1 MGGAY
6 IWVSHLFGSF
16 LCHSCFLLT
25 SYLGVPNVWFLLP
38 TVMSSSDFSDALES
52 MYAESDVTL
61 SSDEEAEQQG
71 SEGDGHEGEG
81 GEEGVS
87 DGEDAP
93 ASEGVDG
100 NASEEGEGDAPEDL
114 LYKETVRQPCQ
125 P

>member
-1 MGGAY
+1 M
-6 IWVSHLFGSF
+6 
-16 LCHSCFLLT
+16 
-25 SYLGVPNVWFLLP
+25 SYLGVLNVWFLLP

-93 ASEGVDG
+93 
-100 NASEEGEGDAPEDL
+100 
-114 LYKETVRQPCQ
+114 CQ